1 MNGYIRDLY
10 VANAKKIQSPEGN
23 WDTLEVTI
31 SKIVNG
37 EKEPIGKYNRNY
49 PSLAET
55 FFPFVRNGKHLAL
68 YSRNYSCTRI
78 MELPS
83 CEDIGGEEITED
95 GFCPAEF
102 YVPVF
107 REFKFTSANT
117 GELITDYATQKDCLE
132 LKGDSLELGPITYCD
147 FGFVSGCV
155 WGDDTSWKVEYLDLS
170 EADKG
175 VLKRI
180 DKFDYLELPH
190 GINLKDAIYM
200 LNWSPEHQAIE
211 IATRKRFVL

>member
-1 MNGYIRDLY
+1 MKGYIGDIY
-10 VANAKKIQSPEGN
+10 VANAKKIKSPEGC
-23 WDTLEVTI
+23 WDTLKV
-31 SKIVNG
+31 
-37 EKEPIGKYNRNY
+37 
-49 PSLAET
+49 T

-83 CEDIGGEEITED
+83 CEDIGGEEITEN

-132 LKGDSLELGPITYCD
+132 LKGDRLELGPITYCD

-175 VLKRI
+175 ILKRI

-190 GINLKDAIYM
+190 GI
-200 LNWSPEHQAIE
+200 
-211 IATRKRFVL
+211 